1 MKMQF
6 WAFNTTTAKSRK
18 CHLSGKQGT
27 IDRVF
32 QAVLAVQEFRFF
44 SVSYKKL
51 YRTHPVEFLITAFFL
66 KSDLFL
72 KIEFLKGGTLLY
84 SISCHEASIMV
95 V

>member
-44 SVSYKKL
+44 SVLYKKL
-51 YRTHPVEFLITAFFL
+51 YRTHPVEFLITAYLFF
-66 KSDLFL
+66 
-72 KIEFLKGGTLLY
+72 
-84 SISCHEASIMV
+84 
-95 V
+95 

>member
-6 WAFNTTTAKSRK
+6 WAFNTRTAKNRK

-51 YRTHPVEFLITAFFL
+51 YRTHPIEFLITAYLFFL
-66 KSDLFL
+66 KNQTCFL
-72 KIEFLKGGTLLY
+72 KSSFLKAGLY
-84 SISCHEASIMV
+84 CILYLVMRPV
-95 V
+95 